1 MTDST
6 LKSRYGPTETTIGN
20 TMFPRV
26 PDNGKP
32 SNIGRQF
39 DNVGTYV
46 FRVGT
51 ASPVLRGAVG
61 ELCIAGSL
69 VSPGYLNQPELNEQK
84 FPYLKDYGE
93 RVYRTGDLVRILH
106 DGTFDFLGRADDQVK
121 LRGQRLEVAEIN
133 EVIKRGVDQVRDVAT
148 LGIKHVKSQRMQ
160 LVSFF
165 VPSFAKKRR
174 MTLEIMEG
182 NDTRKVALLV
192 KETCQGKLPPYMVP
206 THFIPVNGIPLS
218 ANNKIESKQLKALYN
233 CLSSVELQNLTTEQ
247 DESQTAWSDLD
258 RRIIGLLAK
267 ATNCE
272 DVTVTRSS
280 SIFELGLDSISVVS
294 FARSLKD
301 AGFANAQISVVMQS
315 M

>member
-1 MTDST
+1 
-6 LKSRYGPTETTIGN
+6 
-20 TMFPRV
+20 MFPRV
-26 PDNGKP
+26 PNNGKP

-51 ASPVLRGAVG
+51 TSPVLRGAVG
-61 ELCIAGSL
+61 ELCIGGSL

-84 FPYLKDYGE
+84 FPYLEDYGE

-174 MTLEIMEG
+174 TNLEVLEG
-182 NDTRKVALLV
+182 NDTRKIALIA
-192 KETCQGKLPPYMVP
+192 KGICQGKLPPYMIP

-218 ANNKIESKQLKALYN
+218 SNNKIESKLLKALYN
-233 CLSSVELQNLTTEQ
+233 RLSSSELQNLITEQ
-247 DESQTAWSDLD
+247 DEPQASWSDRE

-267 ATNCE
+267 AIDSE
-272 DVTVTRSS
+272 DAAITRTSS
-280 SIFELGLDSISVVS
+280 VFTLGLDSISVVN